1 MSGNIINDFKDL
13 RSLIGEVTKANPAK
27 TTYQQNAQKMG
38 VIKEAPEAKPE
49 DDKKAKALKARKD
62 HAGEEEIKK
71 AYMNLGR
78 AAQGSVEYQRKLIQK
93 ELAKMGYK
101 TYSKY
106 AFDDIFKFE
115 NFQLENAL
123 ADMQDI
129 VKTKGAK
136 KVGGVMVDMFTASVI
151 TKAYD
156 KVNDSNKKKM
166 EKANVHTLV
175 KIAHKIMGMKE
186 ELELDEG
193 RMSDLLI
200 DIQQGATAKELA
212 RDFKIPLAVAKQF
225 LRDYYGTKKG
235 SRKESV
241 KEAFNYS
248 PKDFEAQVKAYK
260 YKSGVKFS
268 QVMKDFE
275 DDWDSAFGNRGFD
288 HDSVENGLKQAL
300 KKFRVRFV
308 ETAKEDVQEG
318 MKLKD
323 IMRKHGRELKKVAR
337 SNSLELSRKAEE
349 DLMQWAMNSGEI
361 RTDDPDEF
369 DQWLDNNIDDIV
381 KGRIKEENIQE
392 RFGVNLPSGK
402 KLKDFEVFVDSK
414 DIEKALKIIST
425 QLKKDRISFNPMMK
439 NLKSAPSGKDV
450 IINAVDEEDRWRL
463 MVMGQERSKN
473 FKELDISSSFEQIQ
487 RLPSAQFKN
496 MYAEG
501 TWALPKTSK
510 QKKELKDLM
519 KKPIKLGKNGDD
531 ASDAIGNLIGDD
543 SLLDDI
549 YTAGKKNPNGDA
561 RDIVKKHMKRLGIK
575 EETREDKLKEQS
587 EHAKKSPFKLKS
599 QSGPRAIPID
609 SDGYGKRHA
618 SYEDIIEAC
627 ETFGMIT
634 DKELQVEQIQKAL
647 GKKGFIS
654 YNSSELK
661 DVFDARETER
671 MILAL
676 ESMTE
681 QQEPINYTKGEI
693 IEAYIMGEEIEFVKP
708 DGQKTVGPVLKK
720 SSNTYNVKDKFTGK
734 SFTYKYIGEAE
745 EVKTFSQVINEGRF
759 PKKLVKMA
767 MGVVWDKRY
776 AGGNMTGAVK
786 AIEKIK
792 KGLSDDPDVRN
803 ALRLAN
809 EDIQKWIPE
818 GGDKEAYV
826 KFFKKAL
833 DKFGVN
839 SPEELEGEKKKEFF
853 NYVDKNWKG
862 DHEEVEVNP
871 SDTKIDG
878 RRKNFREKM
887 RKLGY
892 IKQR

>member
-27 TTYQQNAQKMG
+27 TTYQQNAQNMG
-38 VIKEAPEAKPE
+38 VMKEAPEAKPE

-115 NFQLENAL
+115 NFQLESAL

-151 TKAYD
+151 TKAYE
-156 KVNDSNKKKM
+156 KVNDANKKKM

-175 KIAHKIMGMKE
+175 KVAHKIMGMKE

-193 RMSDLLI
+193 KMSDLLI

-212 RDFKIPLAVAKQF
+212 KDYKIPLSVAKGF
-225 LRDYYGTKKG
+225 LQDYYGQKRS
-235 SRKESV
+235 SR
-241 KEAFNYS
+241 
-248 PKDFEAQVKAYK
+248 
-260 YKSGVKFS
+260 
-268 QVMKDFE
+268 
-275 DDWDSAFGNRGFD
+275 
-288 HDSVENGLKQAL
+288 
-300 KKFRVRFV
+300 
-308 ETAKEDVQEG
+308 KEDVQEG

-323 IMRKHGRELKKVAR
+323 VMRKHGRELKKVSK
-337 SNSLELSRKAEE
+337 SNSLELSKKAED
-349 DLMQWAMNSGEI
+349 DLMTWAMDAGEI

-381 KGRIKEENIQE
+381 KGRIKEENLQ
-392 RFGVNLPSGK
+392 
-402 KLKDFEVFVDSK
+402 
-414 DIEKALKIIST
+414 
-425 QLKKDRISFNPMMK
+425 
-439 NLKSAPSGKDV
+439 
-450 IINAVDEEDRWRL
+450 
-463 MVMGQERSKN
+463 
-473 FKELDISSSFEQIQ
+473 
-487 RLPSAQFKN
+487 
-496 MYAEG
+496 EG
-501 TWALPKTSK
+501 TWAVPDSY
-510 QKKELKDLM
+510 KKLYNLQVGFLSNKRAATELNSR
-519 KKPIKLGKNGDD
+519 KLLVD
-531 ASDAIGNLIGDD
+531 IYTIFGDD
-543 SLLDDI
+543 SLYDDVEKYI
-549 YTAGKKNPNGDA
+549 DNPDPKFDL
-561 RDIVKKHMKRLGIK
+561 RDLIVKHLKRFGLKFSNSYKITHAPEEWIDNLGKSESKIEERLIEGKPRRGRGNIK
-575 EETREDKLKEQS
+575 KPRGKIVVLKMSREDKLKEQK
-587 EHAKKSPFKLKS
+587 EHAKQSPFKLKS
-599 QSGPRAIPID
+599 QKYPRAIPINN
-609 SDGYGKRHA
+609 DGFGKRHA
-618 SYEDIIEAC
+618 TVEDIIAAC
-627 ETFGMIT
+627 DSFGMIL
-634 DKELQVEQIQKAL
+634 DKELQIEQIQKEL

-654 YNSSELK
+654 YNRTELK
-661 DVFDARETER
+661 DVFDDRETER

-676 ESMTE
+676 ETITE
-681 QQEPINYTKGEI
+681 KQEPIDYSKAEV
-693 IEAYIMGEEIEFVKP
+693 EEYYIMGEEIEFVKP
-708 DGQKTVGPVLKK
+708 DGHKTVGPILKM
-720 SSNTYNVKDKFTGK
+720 SGNTYNVKDKFTGK
-734 SFTYKYIGEAE
+734 SFTYKYIGEA

-767 MGVVWDKRY
+767 MGIVWDKRY
-776 AGGNMTGAVK
+776 VGGNMTGAVQ

-809 EDIQKWIPE
+809 EGINKWIPE

-862 DHEEVEVNP
+862 DHEEVETNP
-871 SDTKIDG
+871 SNSKIDG